1 MEAWVMVKL
10 TSMVKVSGCAAKLDP
25 QKLHDT
31 LSRLPVMHS
40 DRLLE
45 GFESSDDAL
54 VYQVEGDTV
63 AIETVDFFPPMVDD
77 PYTFGQVAAAN
88 ALSDIYAM
96 GAEPAVAM
104 NLLCFP
110 SCLELSVMEQIL
122 RGGQDKV
129 AESGAVIAGGHT
141 ISDAV
146 PKYGLCVTAFAK
158 KGTIWSNKGSKP
170 GDVLILTKPLGIGV
184 IVTAAKAEMLDDP
197 VYLEGAVASMTTLNK
212 KARDAARPLSVHAA
226 TDVTG
231 FSLLGHGMQMAQA
244 SGVTFHIHS
253 AAVPILPGALEA
265 ASYGLLPE
273 GMYHNLDYVS
283 PHVSFAERIPQNLK
297 DLLCDPQT
305 SGGLL
310 FSLPPGD
317 AERLVA
323 ALPGAVVVGTVE
335 PAAGFAVVID

>member
-1 MEAWVMVKL
+1 
-10 TSMVKVSGCAAKLDP
+10 
-25 QKLHDT
+25 
-31 LSRLPVMHS
+31 
-40 DRLLE
+40 
-45 GFESSDDAL
+45 
-54 VYQVEGDTV
+54 
-63 AIETVDFFPPMVDD
+63 
-77 PYTFGQVAAAN
+77 
-88 ALSDIYAM
+88 
-96 GAEPAVAM
+96 
-104 NLLCFP
+104 
-110 SCLELSVMEQIL
+110 
-122 RGGQDKV
+122 
-129 AESGAVIAGGHT
+129 
-141 ISDAV
+141 
-146 PKYGLCVTAFAK
+146 
-158 KGTIWSNKGSKP
+158 
-170 GDVLILTKPLGIGV
+170 V

-310 FSLPPGD
+310 FASSSGD
-317 AERLVA
+317 AETLVA
-323 ALPGAVVVGTVE
+323 ALPGGGRWSARGACFRFSRWGHRLKIVCKSKGLEYLGRMRNGT
-335 PAAGFAVVID
+335 AITCLAIR